1 MARIR
6 TPANQTIFVKPHVQ
20 ALANALETEFGLT
33 NFGTYLGHSPPEGP
47 TQALDIFTPDNASGW
62 ALQDRVCTWLRENA
76 KRFGCRYHIRR
87 IQIWNIERAAEGYR
101 NQTRTGNRTSDHM
114 DHIHDTQYAWAPGP
128 FGQVESPPANLQGED
143 VLILNVKKLGIF
155 MLRGDSVSHMQHP
168 DHVLEWVRAGV
179 TYQDRVEMSWEVFTA
194 YTGWNP
200 GIVPVMGL
208 VGGLDEFSTPA
219 TNIEEEYEQ
228 LITKVRA
235 GIEQMKEEYYAMMTG
250 GE

>member
-6 TPANQTIFVKPHVQ
+6 TPVNQTIFVKPHVQ
-20 ALANALETEFGLT
+20 ALANALEAEFGLT

-101 NQTRTGNRTSDHM
+101 NQTRTGNRTADHM

-128 FGQVESPPANLQGED
+128 FDQTPTPPANLQGED
-143 VLILNVKKLGIF
+143 MLILNVKKLGIF
-155 MLRGDSVSHMQHP
+155 MLRGDNISHMQHP

-179 TYQDRVEMSWEVFTA
+179 TYQDRVEMSWQVFTA
-194 YTGWNP
+194 YTGYDP
-200 GIVPVMGL
+200 GIIQGLLGVSSAANLDAVPV
-208 VGGLDEFSTPA
+208 E
-219 TNIEEEYEQ
+219 IENAYNDMLSE
-228 LITKVRA
+228 VRT
-235 GIEQMKEEYYAMMTG
+235 GIEQMKEEYYAMMTS